1 MFLGLGLGWQLEK
14 VNRASTMRM
23 RLPVWTS
30 EAVESSAA
38 PAL

>member
-23 RLPVWTS
+23 RLLVWDFRGS
-30 EAVESSAA
+30 GI
-38 PAL
+38 